1 MIIVELTKKLEI
13 TLEDFESDNEE
24 DAVRRVEEMLRDDD
38 IVFDELFDATTI
50 DIRVLRYDGTNPF
63 PVGERRKTI
72 YAN

>member
-1 MIIVELTKKLEI
+1 MIDVVLTKKLEI
-13 TLEDFESDNEE
+13 VLKDFESDGEE
-24 DAVRRVEEMLRDDD
+24 DAVRRIEKMLRDDD

-50 DIRVLRYDGTNPF
+50 EIRALRYDGTNPF